1 MSALLM
7 RAPGRSTLEASS
19 HSGATLRAAVAV
31 VVVVVAGCTVPE
43 IERLD
48 VDDLG
53 ATIDDPVLLT
63 VAAARARAGH
73 VIDEGATFAADD
85 GFAFATDT
93 SGDLVLGF
101 VVDGVPVLRADQL
114 AGPVR
119 VVSTSSDALLLSLP
133 VRDDLEA
140 ELRFAA
146 ASGRVSILD
155 VVLRNSGDYGLAVDV
170 VVGLRRCD
178 PRVPGSAPVPEI
190 DRRFFGV
197 QAAGSGV
204 SVRFRTPVDTKLAV
218 IGDGTY
224 AEDFE
229 GSFDVDGAAGFA
241 ALAGCASGADVDVA
255 ALPAALEAGIGDDDD
270 YGVVGTAVRLQVP
283 RGGAL
288 ALGVKRAVAA
298 PGLDLE
304 PARRDGIRADDVDA
318 DLPAFPAIL
327 AQGLARLAKVAPFP
341 TGAPRGSL
349 SEEQARL
356 VFRSSFVLLD
366 QLALP
371 AAGDLD
377 RDTFVFSR
385 EPSFWFGR
393 IGQHAHEGLVL
404 PMWARLDPA
413 FAVGAVM
420 NFVDRVEDDG
430 YLPYNI
436 GPIVTQAQLRTSSAP
451 LLCDVGRRT
460 LDVAAAGGLVIDDER
475 ARLRDACA
483 LTLGFFRRERD
494 DDGDGLLSWGGFA
507 VSESLRDLHN
517 PVWIE
522 VADPELLETVDPNAM
537 IVVEERALALLL
549 EQTGAAGAEA
559 TRARADADVVRL
571 QQLFDD
577 ERGFY
582 FHRDS
587 VDDDRDVDGA
597 SLFRFDIG
605 GLLPLWAD
613 AAPPNAR
620 RALLGHLG
628 DPEKFGRPF
637 GIPGIAADDVSY
649 DPAPSDCCKWDGPVW
664 VPWNGLVVRGLLAS
678 GDVDER
684 AAAVT
689 LIDATVDAVAAQL
702 VRHHQFRETYHP
714 DDDDA
719 VNDSMPNYIWSA
731 LVAEM
736 MIEGSQ

>member
-1 MSALLM
+1 MS
-7 RAPGRSTLEASS
+7 RIGI
-19 HSGATLRAAVAV
+19 GF
-31 VVVVVAGCTVPE
+31 VVVVAAACQVPPAVP
-43 IERLD
+43 RLE
-48 VDDLG
+48 VDDLD
-53 ATIDDPVLLT
+53 ATLDDPILLT
-63 VAAARARAGH
+63 VASARGRAGH
-73 VIDEGATFAADD
+73 VIDEGATFSAAE

-101 VVDGVPVLRADQL
+101 VVEGAPVTKASQL
-114 AGPVR
+114 SAPAR
-119 VVSTSSDALLLSLP
+119 VITTTSDALLLSLP
-133 VRDDLEA
+133 LRDDLAA

-155 VVLRNSGDYGLAVDV
+155 VVLRNSGDYGVAVDV

-197 QAAGSGV
+197 ASAGDEA

-224 AEDFE
+224 VEDFT
-229 GSFDVDGAAGFA
+229 GTLVVDGATGYA
-241 ALAGCASGADVDVA
+241 ALAGCAASLDNDVA
-255 ALPAALEAGIGDDDD
+255 AIAGAVAAGIDDDD
-270 YGVVGTAVRLQVP
+270 DDHGLVGTAVRLQVP

-288 ALGVKRAVAA
+288 SLAVKRTVSARSGEA
-298 PGLDLE
+298 DLE
-304 PARRDGIRADDVDA
+304 PARRDGITADDVDA
-318 DLPAFPAIL
+318 ALPAFPVIL
-327 AQGLARLAKVAPFP
+327 QEGLARLNKVPAFP
-341 TGAPRGSL
+341 REAPRGAL
-349 SEEQARL
+349 SEAQARL
-356 VFRSSFVLLD
+356 LFRSSFVLLD

-371 AAGDLD
+371 AAGDVD
-377 RDTFVFSR
+377 HDTFVFAR

-413 FAVGAVM
+413 FAVGALM

-436 GPIVTQAQLRTSSAP
+436 GPIVTQSQLNTASAP
-451 LLCDVGRRT
+451 LLCDLGRRT
-460 LDVAAAGGLVIDDER
+460 LDVAAAAGVVVDDER
-475 ARLRDACA
+475 VRLRDACA
-483 LTLGFFRRERD
+483 LTLEFFRRERD

-522 VADPELLETVDPNAM
+522 VADPGLLETVDPNAM
-537 IVVEERALALLL
+537 IVVEERALGALTD
-549 EQTGAAGAEA
+549 QSGGDGTQA
-559 TRARADADVVRL
+559 RARADADVVRL
-571 QQLFDD
+571 QQLFDAD
-577 ERGFY
+577 RGFY

-613 AAPPNAR
+613 AAPASAR
-620 RALLGHLG
+620 RALLAHLT
-628 DPEKFGRPF
+628 DPRKFGRRF

-664 VPWNGLVVRGLLAS
+664 VPWHHLVVRGLLAS
-678 GDVDER
+678 GDDDER
-684 AAAVT
+684 DAALT
-689 LIDATVDAVAAQL
+689 LVDKTVDAVAAQL
-702 VRHHQFRETYHP
+702 ERHHQFRETYHP

-719 VNDSMPNYIWSA
+719 DNDAMPNYLWSA

-736 MIEGSQ
+736 MLETTE